1 MGFEGRPGAG
11 TVAPMTEQSTRADS
25 PIRVGILGCGTVG
38 SSLVKLIRDEAVAVK
53 SRTGIDLA
61 VTRVAVRNLSAE
73 RAVDLED
80 GVLTRDAASLAA
92 DPEIDV
98 VVETIGGIEPA
109 RHLILSALEA
119 GKPVVT
125 ANKELVA
132 NCGAE
137 LFEAANRNGVDLLF
151 EAAVGGGIPLIRV
164 LRESLVG
171 ERITT
176 MMGIVNGTTNY
187 ILTKMTEEGAPYA
200 AALADAQEL
209 GYAEADP
216 TADVEGFDAGAK
228 AAIMATVA
236 FGVGVVPGDVYQE
249 GISRITPTDIEAA
262 ERLDHV
268 IKLLAIVERVGSSV
282 SARVHPA
289 IVSKTHPLASVRD
302 SFNAVFVQG
311 EAVDDLML
319 YGRGAG
325 GAPTAS
331 AMFGDL
337 IEAAVNLRRG
347 THNELWGLEA
357 ADVLPI
363 DETSSAFY
371 VPIDVV
377 DAPGVLASVATVF
390 GEHGVSISS
399 MEQHD
404 EGDNAKL
411 LLITHSA
418 READMQA
425 TLSQLKTLD
434 SVLRVGNLIRVIG
447 S

>member
-1 MGFEGRPGAG
+1 
-11 TVAPMTEQSTRADS
+11 MTDSPTRADS

-38 SSLVKLIRDEAVAVK
+38 SSLVKLIRDEADAVRT
-53 SRTGIDLA
+53 RTGIELEVA
-61 VTRVAVRNLSAE
+61 RVAVRNLSAE
-73 RAVDLED
+73 RAIDLEP
-80 GVLTRDAASLAA
+80 GVLTRDSAALVA
-92 DPEIDV
+92 DPEVDI

-109 RHLILSALEA
+109 RHLTLAALQA
-119 GKPVVT
+119 GKPVIT

-132 NCGAE
+132 NCSAE
-137 LFEAANRNGVDLLF
+137 LFEAANRSGVDLLF

-187 ILTKMTEEGAPYA
+187 ILTKMTDEGAPYA
-200 AALADAQEL
+200 TALADAQQL

-262 ERLDHV
+262 RRLDHV
-268 IKLLAIVERVGSSV
+268 IKLLAIVERSGDAV

-289 IVSKTHPLASVRD
+289 IVPANHPLASVRD
-302 SFNAVFVQG
+302 SFNAVFIQG
-311 EAVDDLML
+311 QAVDDLML

-357 ADVLPI
+357 AAVVPI

-377 DAPGVLASVATVF
+377 DAPGVLAAVATVF
-390 GEHGVSISS
+390 GRHEVSISS

-411 LLITHSA
+411 LLITHQA

-425 TLSQLKTLD
+425 TVAELRTLEPVLK
-434 SVLRVGNLIRVIG
+434 VGNLIRVIG